1 MKIGDSF
8 KLLYWKHRGRITEN
22 WKKKK
27 IQALKNAVVTV
38 VIVEGQRYLSKIVK
52 ATQRKSRSLQSMPA
66 RYKRG
71 KKTLKSTFEE
81 SPKHI
86 KGLFKSIKRR
96 KLE

>member
-1 MKIGDSF
+1 
-8 KLLYWKHRGRITEN
+8 
-22 WKKKK
+22 
-27 IQALKNAVVTV
+27 
-38 VIVEGQRYLSKIVK
+38 
-52 ATQRKSRSLQSMPA
+52 MPA

>member
-1 MKIGDSF
+1 MKIGDSV

-52 ATQRKSRSLQSMPA
+52 SYP
-66 RYKRG
+66 
-71 KKTLKSTFEE
+71 EE
-81 SPKHI
+81 I
-86 KGLFKSIKRR
+86 KEPTEYAS
-96 KLE
+96 